1 MLFALTLMLAC
12 PEPPSEAGQPN
23 TATPLG
29 GGAGQPGLPGEGAGQ
44 GPAPE
49 AGPGPGGGSGGP
61 PAYNSEVVNSQDD
74 LSGLP
79 DAITISGTLAC
90 ATSEG
95 PFVVHVFP
103 PPPKGKAG
111 EINNEPPQPVAGL
124 TVKEPGEFSLKA
136 PKGTI
141 GMVLAFED
149 ADENNTPSD
158 AGIFFANSGQPV
170 DLSGD
175 LSVSLD
181 CSQVAPPLSGDEAPE
196 GPASPPAPVEAPD
209 AQIEGGEMG
218 PPPEGAEMGT
228 PPEGGAQGPPP
239 EGGAPTPGEA
249 GPPSDGSELGPSGEP
264 PAGGEGGPAGPPPE
278 GAAASQ

>member
-12 PEPPSEAGQPN
+12 PEPPSEAGGQQNAN
-23 TATPLG
+23 TPMGA
-29 GGAGQPGLPGEGAGQ
+29 GAGQPGLPGEGSGQ

-49 AGPGPGGGSGGP
+49 AGPGAGGGSGGP
-61 PAYNSEVVNSQDD
+61 PAYNNEVVNSQDD
-74 LSGLP
+74 LSGQAN
-79 DAITISGTLAC
+79 AITISGTLAC
-90 ATSEG
+90 ATSQG

-103 PPPKGKAG
+103 PPPKGQAG
-111 EINNEPPQPVAGL
+111 EINNEPPQPVAGF

-175 LSVSLD
+175 LTVSLD
-181 CSQVAPPLSGDEAPE
+181 CAQVAPPLAGDQAPE
-196 GPASPPAPVEAPD
+196 GPSTPPAPVEAPE
-209 AQIEGGEMG
+209 AQAEGGEMG
-218 PPPEGAEMGT
+218 PPPEGGAPTPTEGGEMGGPGQ
-228 PPEGGAQGPPP
+228 PPDGDELGPPGEPPPGSEAGPPGPPP
-239 EGGAPTPGEA
+239 EGGAAP
-249 GPPSDGSELGPSGEP
+249 
-264 PAGGEGGPAGPPPE
+264 
-278 GAAASQ
+278 Q

>member
-12 PEPPSEAGQPN
+12 PEPPSEAGAQQPG
-23 TATPLG
+23 TPMG
-29 GGAGQPGLPGEGAGQ
+29 AGAGQPGLPGEGAGQ

-49 AGPGPGGGSGGP
+49 AGPGVGGGSGGP
-61 PAYNSEVVNSQDD
+61 PAYNNEVVNTQDE
-74 LSGLP
+74 LAGQA

-90 ATSEG
+90 ATSQG

-124 TVKEPGEFSLKA
+124 TLKEAGDFSLKA

-141 GMVLAFED
+141 GMVLAFD
-149 ADENNTPSD
+149 DTDENNTPSD

-175 LSVSLD
+175 LTVSLD
-181 CSQVAPPLSGDEAPE
+181 CAQVAPPLSGDQAPE
-196 GPASPPAPVEAPD
+196 GPATPPAPVEAPE
-209 AQIEGGEMG
+209 AQTEGGEMG
-218 PPPEGAEMGT
+218 PPPEGGAPT
-228 PPEGGAQGPPP
+228 PPEGGGQGGEQGAPGAPPDGGEMGPPGEPPAGGDVGPPGPPP
-239 EGGAPTPGEA
+239 EGG
-249 GPPSDGSELGPSGEP
+249 
-264 PAGGEGGPAGPPPE
+264 GGA
-278 GAAASQ
+278 Q